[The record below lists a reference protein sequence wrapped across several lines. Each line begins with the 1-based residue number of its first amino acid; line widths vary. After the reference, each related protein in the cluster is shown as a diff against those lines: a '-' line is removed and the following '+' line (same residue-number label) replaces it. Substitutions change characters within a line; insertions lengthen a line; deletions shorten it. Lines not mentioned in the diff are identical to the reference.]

1 MTSEFHQKDFVQSLF
16 YQDLEVTPELYD
28 FVSSYKIDPIDHVET
43 SFYETEL
50 NLELVRLTM
59 ECLESF
65 FIEAGKR
72 LGKSS
77 LQVLKMWIQRYGQAA
92 YHPIHVHG
100 LGQFDYSFAF
110 YIDCTETSGHTMFY
124 NVGYPYVDHTNFK
137 IEPKIGRCVLFPGS
151 MPHEAMPNRDD
162 RRMIVSGNIVYF
174 DKEKLA
180 ENPNINLGVAGTR

>member
-1 MTSEFHQKDFVQSLF
+1 MPGEFHQKDFVQSLF

-43 SFYETEL
+43 SFYESEL
-50 NLELVRLTM
+50 NVELIRLTM
-59 ECLESF
+59 ECVEPF
-65 FIEAGKR
+65 FIEAGKK
-72 LGKSS
+72 LGKSG

-100 LGQFDYSFAF
+100 LSQFEYSFAF
-110 YIDCTETSGHTMFY
+110 YVDCTETSGHTMFY

-137 IEPKIGRCVLFPGS
+137 VQPKIGRCVLFPGS
-151 MPHEAMPNRDD
+151 MPHEAMPNRDE

-174 DKEKLA
+174 EKQKLA
-180 ENPNINLGVAGTR
+180 GNPNINLGVAGLK